1 MSTSLVIVAI
11 PEEQDRVWQVSSEQV
26 PHLTLLYLGDDV
38 TQVQHVDQIE
48 QFVEHAVTLSEH
60 GPFYL
65 DVKRRGVLGPNEAD
79 VLFFNERSW
88 NLKWIKQFRGQLLQN
103 DAVRTAFDSAAQ
115 FGAVQEWLPHLTLGS
130 PDAPAQPIPKDGFD
144 HPFYSVCFDRIAVWT
159 QEYAGP
165 EFLLEWP
172 DREFDGDLAVA
183 YSDTKKAEL
192 IHYAMNGAT
201 LAPDPTER
209 GAEFVEH
216 FGVKGMRWG
225 IRRRSS
231 PGAEAFVRTGST
243 KQDHKDSIVDAKW
256 LKADVRK
263 NDLFMSKTDK
273 KIFDSANKS
282 LKSEAKAINKK
293 PEYSGR
299 QAKKELKRG
308 DTPLRQ
314 QYDKE
319 HQALFVKH
327 LRQAAE
333 KHLDPANKDVVSPS
347 GKWEKDL
354 RVFKDGS
361 WMVGIRRTKSD
372 GSVSHSAQDAAQAI
386 EIVVQVR
393 PIRDED
399 GLITNYE
406 LIDNPTGLTQTTV
419 NAVHDTLSTGEQFV
433 EHHGVKG
440 MKWGV
445 RKTSDHSNAR
455 GETVKAAVGGSFAL
469 LSPSFRKNVPGP
481 TKTKVLVFGNYA
493 LLSGKVRRDLREA
506 SQKTAVQKADS
517 QWEKGLRDGSAFVA
531 VNNKMADHFNAHIGE
546 VNAKHPSD
554 FTKDT
559 KNFDDPS
566 TYGPKYK
573 SYMKDVDSLTRDSVT
588 HAVNEL
594 NLTNP
599 SGTKEVEIVSHGMPG
614 DFSLVPKTVKHA
626 AKDEKLDFKV
636 KYTTDTSGRVTGVIL
651 PDEEGVNAV
660 HDTLSN
666 GAAFVEGLVHA
677 SVLDNASVAAQ
688 IKAKIQSILDDVTG
702 DGDGD
707 VKLFGDPLVRTKIQ
721 SVLQD
726 FYQDPNVDN
735 AVVYD
740 ALGEKFLEH
749 FGVKGMR
756 WGVRKAD
763 PIKSRSGHTIIR
775 GKAKVNVEG
784 GGGHPAHP
792 DAIKVAEA
800 KTKLKKSGA
809 AALSNEELRTVANR
823 LQLEGQVHT
832 LIKTK
837 GKKFVDRHL
846 EEQGNQLV
854 RTGLREGAKRG
865 IKRAAR
871 VAGTAAIVAA

>member
-79 VLFFNERSW
+79 VLFFNEKSW

-144 HPFYSVCFDRIAVWT
+144 HPFYSVCFDRIAVWS

-192 IHYAMNGAT
+192 IHYAMNGGKP
-201 LAPDPTER
+201 LSV
-209 GAEFVEH
+209 AE
-216 FGVKGMRWG
+216 
-225 IRRRSS
+225 
-231 PGAEAFVRTGST
+231 
-243 KQDHKDSIVDAKW
+243 
-256 LKADVRK
+256 L
-263 NDLFMSKTDK
+263 
-273 KIFDSANKS
+273 
-282 LKSEAKAINKK
+282 
-293 PEYSGR
+293 
-299 QAKKELKRG
+299 
-308 DTPLRQ
+308 
-314 QYDKE
+314 
-319 HQALFVKH
+319 
-327 LRQAAE
+327 
-333 KHLDPANKDVVSPS
+333 
-347 GKWEKDL
+347 
-354 RVFKDGS
+354 
-361 WMVGIRRTKSD
+361 
-372 GSVSHSAQDAAQAI
+372 
-386 EIVVQVR
+386 
-393 PIRDED
+393 
-399 GLITNYE
+399 
-406 LIDNPTGLTQTTV
+406 
-419 NAVHDTLSTGEQFV
+419 GEQFV

-445 RKTSDHSNAR
+445 RKEPVKGGGFGGNQAL
-455 GETVKAAVGGSFAL
+455 KAALLGPAAL
-469 LSPSFRKNVPGP
+469 LSPKFRKHTSSHTQAMVAIFGMYSIMSPKVHADLIQA
-481 TKTKVLVFGNYA
+481 TKKVKL
-493 LLSGKVRRDLREA
+493 E
-506 SQKTAVQKADS
+506 KADS
-517 QWEKGLRDGSAFVA
+517 EWEKGLKDGSAMVA
-531 VNNKMADHFNAHIGE
+531 VHNATSNHFNANIAS
-546 VNAKHPSD
+546 VNAKHPGD
-554 FTKDT
+554 FKKDT

-566 TYGPKYK
+566 TWGPKYK
-573 SYMKDVDSLTRDSVT
+573 SYMKDIDSLTKDSIKN
-588 HAVNEL
+588 AANEL
-594 NLTNP
+594 HLKNP
-599 SGTKEVEIVSHGMPG
+599 SGTKEVEIHQGPSRQPG
-614 DFSLVPKTVKHA
+614 DYLLTVKSTHGGSDAGKAGSAGSGTANFGSGKVGSAGSGSSRFKHSAMEEVLQHA
-626 AKDEKLDFKV
+626 ANPALDVKV
-636 KYTTDTSGRVTGVIL
+636 NFTIDAEGRVTGFTF
-651 PDEEGVNAV
+651 PDDAGVNAV
-660 HDTLSN
+660 HSDTLSN
-666 GAAFVEGLVHA
+666 GAAFVDGLVHA
-677 SVLDNASVAAQ
+677 SVLDNANVAAQ

-735 AVVYD
+735 AIVYD

-756 WGVRKAD
+756 WGVRKAE
-763 PIKSRSGHTIIR
+763 PIKSKSGHTIIR

-846 EEQGNQLV
+846 EEQSNQLV
-854 RTGLREGAKRG
+854 RTGIREGAKRAL
-865 IKRAAR
+865 KRGAQAAA
-871 VAGTAAIVAA
+871 VAAI